1 MRVQQVVTTPFIDSD
16 PNRLVSTEEE
26 LLRLAPLPHERVV
39 YWGSGSPQAWRILIA
54 LEEKKLPYRSVCVSF
69 SSGVLK
75 SSFFRTLNPRMRIPV
90 LVEPVELQSD
100 KSNDDH
106 QHEVLETLP
115 PKSRVAEAAMGISR
129 LMTQQSLSQY
139 RTIVYE
145 SCAILE
151 YLEKKYYTAPCMPV
165 STALYAVAQSRLHEA
180 NEILSVVGDL
190 VVYLR
195 RFPHE
200 KRNPVVVN
208 AKWAVVEGE
217 LSLWEAYLDGHQ
229 FLVDSNVPYLCDF
242 TLFTNIAYAVRC
254 GLQLDGLYPR
264 LAMFYVRMCARGSI
278 DTTWPPHWRT
288 TFGSKVLTKTCGHC
302 GGRADQPC
310 VCKEQPVALTSVP
323 FIPH

>member
-1 MRVQQVVTTPFIDSD
+1 MISMPVMNSD
-16 PNRLVSTEEE
+16 PNCLVSSEEE

-75 SSFFRTLNPRMRIPV
+75 SPFFRALNPRMRIPV
-90 LVEPVELQSD
+90 LVEPTELTPLNDEKETDDVTQS
-100 KSNDDH
+100 
-106 QHEVLETLP
+106 
-115 PKSRVAEAAMGISR
+115 PKSRVTEAAVGISR
-129 LMTQQSLSQY
+129 LMTQTLSQY

-145 SCAILE
+145 SSAILE
-151 YLEKKYYTAPCMPV
+151 YLEKKYYMAPCMPE
-165 STALYAVAQSRLHEA
+165 SPSLYAVAQSRLHEA

-195 RFPHE
+195 RFPQE
-200 KRNPVVVN
+200 KRNPAVVN
-208 AKWAVVEGE
+208 AKWASVEAE
-217 LSLWEAYLDGHQ
+217 LSLWESYLDGQQ
-229 FLVDSNVPYLCDF
+229 FLVDPDVPYLCDF

-264 LAMFYVRMCARGSI
+264 LAMFYVRLCARASI
-278 DTTWPPHWRT
+278 ETTWPPHWRT
-288 TFGSKVLTKTCGHC
+288 TFGSKVLTKTCGYC

-310 VCKEQPVALTSVP
+310 VCKKRPVLSSAKVSLTPMPATQQPL
-323 FIPH
+323 